1 MKQKTRRLL
10 IARWILIMNQTTR
23 RLLIPLWM
31 LIMIKRCVIL
41 NGIYIIDVIKV
52 KQLFSLKQASRSS
65 TKLKSDAEPFLAQCD
80 KVENDKQMFEI
91 VIPVS
96 KVHVY
101 MSIVSL

>member
-23 RLLIPLWM
+23 RLLI
-31 LIMIKRCVIL
+31 MIRRCVIL

-65 TKLKSDAEPFLAQCD
+65 TKLKSDAEPFLAQSD